1 VARACGHS
9 GCVGEGYV
17 LYNVKIDGPHG
28 PSRLPTAVLPR
39 GPSAPLRR
47 RPPGGVGRLSAR
59 TSHRECVLH
68 DAHHELAAVH
78 MGVEVTPRVGRL
90 VHLDAVPY
98 DDPPLEDLEDGVT
111 RKRIVEPGEAVA

>member
-1 VARACGHS
+1 
-9 GCVGEGYV
+9 
-17 LYNVKIDGPHG
+17 
-28 PSRLPTAVLPR
+28 
-39 GPSAPLRR
+39 
-47 RPPGGVGRLSAR
+47 
-59 TSHRECVLH
+59 
-68 DAHHELAAVH
+68 